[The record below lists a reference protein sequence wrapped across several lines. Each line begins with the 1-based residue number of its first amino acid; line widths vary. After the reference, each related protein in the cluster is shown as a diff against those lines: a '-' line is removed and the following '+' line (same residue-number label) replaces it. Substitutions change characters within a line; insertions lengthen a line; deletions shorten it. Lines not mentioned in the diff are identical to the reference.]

1 LFGIVPDTR
10 QGRQDVDQ
18 FPRKPFYSV
27 AEVAAILGVSDTHVH
42 TLISQGALGAI
53 RISPRVTRISYGS
66 LMGLVGQPLR
76 VTRSSLSGRDVDE
89 LSGELSSEDV
99 EEPDHRLA
107 LR

>member
-1 LFGIVPDTR
+1 
-10 QGRQDVDQ
+10 VDQ
-18 FPRKPFYSV
+18 FAAKPFYSV
-27 AEVAAILGVSDTHVH
+27 SEVAGILGVSDTHVH
-42 TLISQGALGAI
+42 TLISRGAVDAI

-76 VTRSSLSGRDVDE
+76 VTRSALSGREVDE
-89 LSGELSSEDV
+89 LSAELTSEDV